1 MSSVVPDVGA
11 ESPVIS
17 EKTLEMV
24 IYFILDMGPSTA
36 GSDSPEE
43 PAMDHKLSSLK
54 TLVELSA
61 EEAVMVKEMIGR
73 CIGVGVHVEQ
83 TDGHPHFWSGRVT
96 HPGDQTEE
104 VR

>member
-11 ESPVIS
+11 ESPAVS
-17 EKTLEMV
+17 KKTLEMIV
-24 IYFILDMGPSTA
+24 YFILDMGPDTT

-43 PAMDHKLSSLK
+43 LAVSHKISSLK

-61 EEAVMVKEMIGR
+61 EEAVMVKEMIGS
-73 CIGVGVHVEQ
+73 CIGVAVHVEQ
-83 TDGHPHFWSGRVT
+83 ADGQPYFWSGRVT